1 MSCYLANGC
10 EADLPSAGLADGWGL
25 VFIILYFYNMR
36 GIFGSWFSDFHI
48 TMKLSKLSLMLGLL
62 ACVLDFEALSVRME
76 GYGPDLGMPHTRALG
91 NGLFEIRVKGEEGI
105 GRAFF
110 CTMVGRK
117 IIILHSFIK
126 KTDKTPKRELD
137 IAFTRQKEVINN
149 EL

>member
-1 MSCYLANGC
+1 MVFRLSYYNETV
-10 EADLPSAGLADGWGL
+10 EAELDAWPIGLRAR
-25 VFIILYFYNMR
+25 FR
-36 GIFGSWFSDFHI
+36 
-48 TMKLSKLSLMLGLL
+48 
-62 ACVLDFEALSVRME
+62 ALTIRIE
-76 GYGPDLGMPHTRALG
+76 EYGPNLGMPHTRALG
-91 NGLFEIRVKGEEGI
+91 NGLFEIRAKAEEGI

-137 IAFTRQKEVINN
+137 IALARLKEVINH

>member
-1 MSCYLANGC
+1 M
-10 EADLPSAGLADGWGL
+10 
-25 VFIILYFYNMR
+25 
-36 GIFGSWFSDFHI
+36 
-48 TMKLSKLSLMLGLL
+48 
-62 ACVLDFEALSVRME
+62 
-76 GYGPDLGMPHTRALG
+76 GMPHTRALG
-91 NGLFEIRVKGEEGI
+91 NGLFEIRAKAEEGI

-137 IAFTRQKEVINN
+137 IALTRQKEVINH